1 MCLSLFVI
9 TVQALTESTRRKLT
23 PGGGVFYYEKLERK
37 WYSAAGCVSPLALRD
52 LVLRVGDQSG
62 SEDEP

>member
-1 MCLSLFVI
+1 M
-9 TVQALTESTRRKLT
+9 T

-37 WYSAAGCVSPLALRD
+37 WYSADICVSPLALRD

-62 SEDEP
+62 SEDDPWRTAAEAGTRMI